1 MSALLRDLCLAARS
15 LARSPGFTLV
25 ASLSLALGIGVNAVV
40 FSVVNALL
48 FQPLPVADPS
58 ALVRLGSTTRGDG
71 FGPFSLPEYRDL
83 SSQLS
88 SVSGV
93 AAFHP
98 NSITLNPGGAPG
110 TEWMELVSA
119 NYFGVLGVAPALG
132 RDFGPGDDQ
141 APGQSAVTIV
151 SDRLWRTRLGSRP
164 DVVGATVQINGSA
177 FTVVGVAPPGFRG
190 AFSGFGIDLW
200 IPVMMHGTVLPAGGS
215 LDRRDDR
222 FLMLLG
228 RRRPGVDFA
237 AVRTEA
243 AVVAGRIRAAEPG
256 LYRDYGIATADA
268 GGVHPFV
275 AGLVTSFLAML
286 QGFVGLVLLI
296 AASNVANLFLA
307 RASQRRRELAVRSAI
322 GAGRL
327 ALVRTV
333 VAEALWIAALG
344 AGLAVA
350 ATAVSGRLLGSRSLP
365 VGVPLHLEFG
375 LDGRVFG
382 FTVLVG
388 IVAVV
393 AIGLAPALRF
403 SRPAV
408 LGDQHATGATAG
420 RARLG
425 GRAALIGLQVATA
438 TVLLIGADLLV
449 QSLANSRNADP
460 GFDSSDIA
468 VLQAAPETL
477 HYDESRV
484 RRLWSE
490 LRSAA
495 AALPGVRRTA
505 LALFIPLGDR
515 GDQVSVTLPDA
526 ADRHVTQ
533 PYNVVAP
540 GYFEVLAI
548 PLVAGRD
555 FDPTD
560 RAGSPEVA
568 IVSES
573 AARRYFGDASPVG
586 RTLTVTDR
594 TRDRAVSVI
603 GVARDVKHGSLAD
616 RPRPLLYLPFS
627 QWYRPDMVLHAE
639 TGGDPAAMVGP
650 LAAMARAL
658 EPDLAVTA
666 RTMAEAT
673 SFSLIPLRIAG
684 TVLAVAGGIGF
695 LLAVIGVFGV
705 VAFAVSQRTREI
717 GSRLALG
724 AERGRVVGAVM
735 RDGLRPTAI
744 GVVIGLLA
752 AVALG
757 RVLTGLLVGVSALNP
772 ESVLLIPALLVGAG
786 LVAAYLPGRRA
797 ARVDP
802 AVVLRND

>member
-1 MSALLRDLCLAARS
+1 
-15 LARSPGFTLV
+15 
-25 ASLSLALGIGVNAVV
+25 
-40 FSVVNALL
+40 
-48 FQPLPVADPS
+48 
-58 ALVRLGSTTRGDG
+58 
-71 FGPFSLPEYRDL
+71 
-83 SSQLS
+83 
-88 SVSGV
+88 
-93 AAFHP
+93 
-98 NSITLNPGGAPG
+98 
-110 TEWMELVSA
+110 
-119 NYFGVLGVAPALG
+119 
-132 RDFGPGDDQ
+132 
-141 APGQSAVTIV
+141 
-151 SDRLWRTRLGSRP
+151 
-164 DVVGATVQINGSA
+164 
-177 FTVVGVAPPGFRG
+177 
-190 AFSGFGIDLW
+190 
-200 IPVMMHGTVLPAGGS
+200 
-215 LDRRDDR
+215 
-222 FLMLLG
+222 
-228 RRRPGVDFA
+228 
-237 AVRTEA
+237 
-243 AVVAGRIRAAEPG
+243 
-256 LYRDYGIATADA
+256 
-268 GGVHPFV
+268 
-275 AGLVTSFLAML
+275 
-286 QGFVGLVLLI
+286 
-296 AASNVANLFLA
+296 
-307 RASQRRRELAVRSAI
+307 
-322 GAGRL
+322 
-327 ALVRTV
+327 
-333 VAEALWIAALG
+333 
-344 AGLAVA
+344 
-350 ATAVSGRLLGSRSLP
+350 
-365 VGVPLHLEFG
+365 
-375 LDGRVFG
+375 
-382 FTVLVG
+382 
-388 IVAVV
+388 
-393 AIGLAPALRF
+393 
-403 SRPAV
+403 
-408 LGDQHATGATAG
+408 
-420 RARLG
+420 
-425 GRAALIGLQVATA
+425 
-438 TVLLIGADLLV
+438 
-449 QSLANSRNADP
+449 
-460 GFDSSDIA
+460 
-468 VLQAAPETL
+468 
-477 HYDESRV
+477 
-484 RRLWSE
+484 
-490 LRSAA
+490 
-495 AALPGVRRTA
+495 
-505 LALFIPLGDR
+505 
-515 GDQVSVTLPDA
+515 
-526 ADRHVTQ
+526 
-533 PYNVVAP
+533 VVAP

-717 GSRLALG
+717 GIRLALG